1 MIEVKNI
8 NKSFK
13 VSKKNAGLLASLK
26 SLIKP
31 HYETIHALKNISF
44 DIKQGEIIG
53 YIGPNGAG
61 KSTTIKIMSGIL
73 TPDSGYCNING
84 QTPWLN
90 RVDHVKNIGV
100 VFGQRSQL
108 WWDIPVIDSF
118 ELLRDIYQVSQSN
131 YESTLALI
139 TETLNIETL
148 LNIPVRQL
156 SLGQRMRC
164 EIAASLLHEPD
175 ILFLDEP
182 TIGLDAISKIA
193 VRDFIKKINKTK
205 NTTVILTTHDMS
217 DIEALANR
225 IILIGKGQ
233 VLYDGELDTIKN
245 KYITHKTLIV
255 DHHPTEHHIQYEGAD
270 IIQQS
275 HGRIQFSVD
284 IKLINVSDLITYL
297 AKHLDIIDI
306 TVDNPSVDDI
316 IVDMYKAYE
325 I

>member
-1 MIEVKNI
+1 M
-8 NKSFK
+8 
-13 VSKKNAGLLASLK
+13 
-26 SLIKP
+26 
-31 HYETIHALKNISF
+31 
-44 DIKQGEIIG
+44 
-53 YIGPNGAG
+53 
-61 KSTTIKIMSGIL
+61 
-73 TPDSGYCNING
+73 
-84 QTPWLN
+84 
-90 RVDHVKNIGV
+90 
-100 VFGQRSQL
+100 
-108 WWDIPVIDSF
+108 
-118 ELLRDIYQVSQSN
+118 
-131 YESTLALI
+131 
-139 TETLNIETL
+139 
-148 LNIPVRQL
+148 
-156 SLGQRMRC
+156 
-164 EIAASLLHEPD
+164 
-175 ILFLDEP
+175 
-182 TIGLDAISKIA
+182 
-193 VRDFIKKINKTK
+193 
-205 NTTVILTTHDMS
+205 ILTTHDMS

-255 DHHPTEHHIQYEGAD
+255 DHHPTDHHIQYEGAD